1 MIETIAIGALSLTT
15 IGAGYQW
22 FMARMEREAFRALNK
37 QLHAKL
43 AAHEQTAREQGR
55 QIAELV
61 AENFKHVCAERKRQ
75 AQRVAA
81 AAKGRAVQKAKLA
94 AMAAEAKAI
103 SDARHAQMR
112 DSLGVI

>member
-37 QLHAKL
+37 QLHGKL
-43 AAHEQTAREQGR
+43 VAHEQTAREQGR

-61 AENFKHVCAERKRQ
+61 AENFKLSSEKRRRDAPLRRQTEKNKADAKARK
-75 AQRVAA
+75 
-81 AAKGRAVQKAKLA
+81 
-94 AMAAEAKAI
+94 AAEQAAR
-103 SDARHAQMR
+103 DARHAEMR
-112 DSLGVI
+112 ASLEVI